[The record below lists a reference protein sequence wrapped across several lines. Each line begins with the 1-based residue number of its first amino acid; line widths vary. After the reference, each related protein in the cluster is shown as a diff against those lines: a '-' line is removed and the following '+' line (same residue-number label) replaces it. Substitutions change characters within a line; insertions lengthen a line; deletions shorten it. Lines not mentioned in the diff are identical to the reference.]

1 MIDWQ
6 PVVPLRR
13 KGLPPFGVRR
23 SRGGRRSGAA
33 FVFVEMP
40 VLVLIALAVTFVLK
54 TFVAQAFV
62 IPSESM
68 TPTLNVGD
76 RVVVSRVAYHLHE
89 PRRGDV
95 VVFPNPQET
104 VRDTSALPVKL
115 FHEVLEGIGIR
126 KPSEQELIKRVIGLP
141 GEVVEARGGR
151 VFVDGRPLVEPYLPE
166 GTFTTDFNGVTV
178 PEGFVWVM
186 GDNRPNSKD
195 SRTFGPVEQSTIVG
209 RALFRVW
216 PPGRVAFL

>member
-1 MIDWQ
+1 MIEWQ

-23 SRGGRRSGAA
+23 ARAGRRSGVA
-33 FVFVEMP
+33 FVLVELP
-40 VLVLIALAVTFVLK
+40 VLVLVALAVTFVLK
-54 TFVAQAFV
+54 SFVAQAFV

-68 TPTLNVGD
+68 YPTLKVGD
-76 RVVVSRVAYHLHE
+76 RVVVSRLAYHLHE

-104 VRDTSALPVKL
+104 VRDDSALPL
-115 FHEVLEGIGIR
+115 RLLHEVLEGIGVR
-126 KPSEQELIKRVIGLP
+126 HPSEQELIKRVIGLP

-151 VFVDGRPLVEPYLPE
+151 VFIDGRPLVEPYLPE
-166 GTFTTDFNGVTV
+166 GTFTSDFNGVTI

-186 GDNRPNSKD
+186 GDNRGDSKD
-195 SRTFGPVEQSTIVG
+195 SRSFGPVERSKIVG